1 MIVPGQSSHHAS
13 WHVHKDVDAYKV
25 QQGCTNA
32 YAQVNT
38 QAALQIKHNHTHSF
52 VHIVSNTS
60 GFKEFAHAGSG
71 NNEADV
77 LTFLSIA
84 QIPIVKILERPSA
97 DLPSDSLLVAPGLGW
112 A

>member
-1 MIVPGQSSHHAS
+1 M
-13 WHVHKDVDAYKV
+13 YKRV
-25 QQGCTNA
+25 RTRTETHTSCTA
-32 YAQVNT
+32 DT
-38 QAALQIKHNHTHSF
+38 EIGLKHNHTHSF

-60 GFKEFAHAGSG
+60 GFKEFIQFAHAGSG
-71 NNEADV
+71 DNEADV

-84 QIPIVKILERPSA
+84 QIPIDKILERPSA